1 MNPGLTWMVAIFWI
15 AGNPDSGAVDGY
27 PHCGGGRIS
36 ARQQSTRDIAS
47 QWILRRSEC
56 RFRAPNGRVA
66 LRRTNVCLEGST
78 PPRASSRSVI
88 CIDKAGSEI
97 VHASAAC
104 PKWPCQRIEMAKLP
118 KRDLG
123 HQKNLPRRSIKSILP
138 YRMGSVGCRGN
149 RVKCRLHT
157 DPGGNHANQDRRQ
170 YG

>member
-15 AGNPDSGAVDGY
+15 AGNPDSGAVAT
-27 PHCGGGRIS
+27 RIAMAVEYQRANS
-36 ARQQSTRDIAS
+36 RRA
-47 QWILRRSEC
+47 ILRRSEC

-104 PKWPCQRIEMAKLP
+104 PKWPCQRIEWPCQRIEMAKLP

-149 RVKCRLHT
+149 RVKCRLHM